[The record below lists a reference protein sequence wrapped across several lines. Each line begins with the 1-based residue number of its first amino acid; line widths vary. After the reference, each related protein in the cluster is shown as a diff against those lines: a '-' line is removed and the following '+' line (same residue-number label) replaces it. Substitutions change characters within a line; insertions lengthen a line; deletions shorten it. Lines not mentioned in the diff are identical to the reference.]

1 MTHAPDWLPWLN
13 VLIIP
18 ALIMLARV
26 AYQLGQLV
34 ATVRHQG
41 EDIKQ
46 VRAEVGRVDSDL
58 GELRQL
64 VFDRK

>member
-18 ALIMLARV
+18 ALMLLARV
-26 AYQLGQLV
+26 AFQLGQLV
-34 ATVRHQG
+34 ATVKHQG
-41 EDIKQ
+41 EAIKQ
-46 VRAEVGRVDSDL
+46 VREEVGRVDSDL